1 MNSWQFYKEV
11 YQLKFFK
18 SELKKIIQTSFK
30 FNSSTNFFYFYAPK
44 SQKMIKKTRAE
55 ITKCILHKVANKF
68 NSGQNVFSDD
78 LIRFDQE
85 SYDLM
90 KNFLLKPFGSL
101 TQSYRFSHHADVR
114 LNELNNYASEVFK
127 EESSFVEYSKNIVNH
142 LFEQSNSAQ
151 IKTGDVIVVFIEG
164 IEYKDVLTE
173 AVGIFK
179 IENKVDFFQT
189 YLDDN
194 ESFDVVVQKGISTKR
209 IDKGCLILNT
219 SDTEGTVVFSVDN
232 NNYDAQYWIKNFL
245 AVKLADDYNSHTQNY
260 LELCKEFSEEV
271 IKPELGMKEQGN
283 FLANTVDYFKEHEAV
298 DYNEFKDEIFEDEK
312 HKELFEDY
320 KKHYENLNDVLIR
333 NNFDVSGVVLKK
345 EKNKLK
351 TEIKLDTNITIKLD
365 VDAPDAASE
374 YLERGYDEEKKMK
387 FYKVYFNEEK

>member
-1 MNSWQFYKEV
+1 
-11 YQLKFFK
+11 
-18 SELKKIIQTSFK
+18 
-30 FNSSTNFFYFYAPK
+30 
-44 SQKMIKKTRAE
+44 MIKKTRAE
-55 ITKCILHKVANKF
+55 ITKCILHKVANKH
-68 NSGQNVFSDD
+68 NSGNNVFSED

-90 KNFLLKPFGSL
+90 LSFLLKPFMSL
-101 TQSYRFSHHADVR
+101 TQSYRFTHHANVK
-114 LNELNNYASEVFK
+114 LNELNNYTSEVFTDK
-127 EESSFVEYSKNIVNH
+127 SLFINHSKNIVNH
-142 LFEQSNSAQ
+142 LYEQSNSAQ

-173 AVGIFK
+173 AIGVFK
-179 IENKVDFFQT
+179 IENKVNFFQS

-194 ESFDVVVQKGISTKR
+194 QSFDVVVQQGISTKK

-219 SDTEGTVVFSVDN
+219 SDTEGTVVLSVDN

-245 AVKLADDYNSHTQNY
+245 SVKFADDYNSHTQNY

>member
-1 MNSWQFYKEV
+1 
-11 YQLKFFK
+11 
-18 SELKKIIQTSFK
+18 
-30 FNSSTNFFYFYAPK
+30 
-44 SQKMIKKTRAE
+44 MIKKTRAE
-55 ITKCILHKVANKF
+55 ITKCILHKVANKH
-68 NSGQNVFSDD
+68 NSGHNVFSED

-90 KNFLLKPFGSL
+90 LSFLLKPFASL
-101 TQSYRFSHHADVR
+101 TQSYRFTHHANVK
-114 LNELNNYASEVFK
+114 LNELNNYTSEVFAD
-127 EESSFVEYSKNIVNH
+127 ESLFIEHSKNMVNH
-142 LFEQSNSAQ
+142 LYEQSNSSQ

-179 IENKVDFFQT
+179 IENKVDFFQS

-194 ESFDVVVQKGISTKR
+194 QSFDVVVQQGISTKK

-219 SDTEGTVVFSVDN
+219 SDTEGTVVLSVDN

-245 AVKLADDYNSHTQNY
+245 SVKFADDYNSHTQNY

-271 IKPELGMKEQGN
+271 IKPEFGKQEQGN
-283 FLANTVDYFKEHEAV
+283 FLANTVDYFKENESV
-298 DYNEFKDEIFEDEK
+298 DYHQFKDEIFEEDK
-312 HKELFEDY
+312 HKSMFDDY
-320 KKHYENLNDVLIR
+320 KKHFETLNDVLVR
-333 NNFDVSGVVLKK
+333 NNFDVSDVVLKK

-351 TEIKLDTNITIKLD
+351 TEIKLDTNISIKLD

-374 YLERGYDEEKKMK
+374 YLERGYDEDRKMK